1 MKQLKFSKNLQIAM
15 NENKMTQTA
24 LANKLGTTQQT
35 VSRWLQ
41 GINEPDLSTLLR
53 ICIYLNE
60 EPNDLLGFTDMKNG
74 ELIPPISPDDI
85 NN

>member
-1 MKQLKFSKNLQIAM
+1 MNFSKNLRKAM
-15 NENKMTQTA
+15 IENQMTQTT

-41 GINEPDLSTLLR
+41 GINEPDLSTLIR

-60 EPNDLLGFTDMKNG
+60 EPNDLLGFSDIKNG
-74 ELIPPISPDDI
+74 EYIPPISPDDI
-85 NN
+85 SN